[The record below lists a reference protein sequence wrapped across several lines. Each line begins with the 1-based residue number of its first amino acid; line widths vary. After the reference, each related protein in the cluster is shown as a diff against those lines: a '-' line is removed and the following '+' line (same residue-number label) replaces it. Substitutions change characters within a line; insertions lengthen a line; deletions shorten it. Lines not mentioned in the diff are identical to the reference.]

1 MSFVNRDVQQ
11 AFFRVLRFRREKRVS
26 YGAEV
31 HQPLNGVL
39 FFDQCLDMIS
49 CHDPKIWA
57 RGTGNLLIAPRIRTL
72 PSRYE
77 DWRYQETQET
87 QELQFR
93 REKRVRYGAEVHKPL
108 NGVFIFDQCLDM
120 ILLIAPSNQRI
131 TTLPSSRAEDWR
143 YQASQ
148 EHFFIDFYESIEEKV
163 FGYFARR
170 TIEYRDRM
178 RIFQYEAEEEGEIF
192 SEDDMQ
198 TFQYIENMSEQ
209 FESFSIQSDLSRRA
223 GIRRYGVL
231 FDNDRNASKCYT
243 DYHIFDEIKESIHNP
258 AIEALRDLLID
269 MYPLFFTNNDDTET
283 VEYDDYFNLQEGRTV
298 FDLFCDCKA
307 SEGEC
312 IVCYEEGEVIELK
325 CHKSHT
331 LCNSCIPKIIMR
343 GALCPMCRQDIFSKR
358 E

>member
-1 MSFVNRDVQQ
+1 MSFVNSDVQQ

-39 FFDQCLDMIS
+39 FFDKCLDMIS

-57 RGTGNLLIAPRIRTL
+57 RGTGNLLIAP
-72 PSRYE
+72 
-77 DWRYQETQET
+77 
-87 QELQFR
+87 
-93 REKRVRYGAEVHKPL
+93 
-108 NGVFIFDQCLDM
+108 
-120 ILLIAPSNQRI
+120 SNQRI
-131 TTLPSSRAEDWR
+131 KALSSSRAEDWR
-143 YQASQ
+143 YQASR

-178 RIFQYEAEEEGEIF
+178 RIFQYESEEEDETF
-192 SEDDMQ
+192 SEDDME

-223 GIRRYGVL
+223 GIRRYGLL
-231 FDNDRNASKCYT
+231 FDNDRNASKCYS

-298 FDLFCDCKA
+298 FDLRCECQA